1 MGLWWTKIFCSN
13 FGHLAA
19 NPASTC
25 TQKFYREEGLFTRF
39 VKLITTAGVWACGEK
54 MFWFFY
60 FPPPTIWLLYQFNS
74 VHWQY
79 FQNVSIG
86 TAIWVYWWPF
96 FKYYIILLVYKAMEE
111 FWNPNTVYIYCWIT
125 CCSDVW
131 S

>member
-54 MFWFFY
+54 CFGFFTFHPPQFDY
-60 FPPPTIWLLYQFNS
+60 FTNSILFIDSTSKMYPLELQFE
-74 VHWQY
+74 
-79 FQNVSIG
+79 SIDDL
-86 TAIWVYWWPF
+86 F
-96 FKYYIILLVYKAMEE
+96 L
-111 FWNPNTVYIYCWIT
+111 NIT
-125 CCSDVW
+125 
-131 S
+131 